1 MIDIDGM
8 GEGDMGEE
16 MEGLE
21 GMDEIDQEEYNRQ
34 MIMMR

>member
-1 MIDIDGM
+1 MIDMDGM

-21 GMDEIDQEEYNRQ
+21 GMDEMDQEEYNRQ

>member
-1 MIDIDGM
+1 MDGM

-21 GMDEIDQEEYNRQ
+21 GMDEMDQEEYNRQ